1 MLTHQIKNILSS
13 VNFSQGEWCTVNDLR
28 SAVSAIESEFLD
40 DRKFFRFL
48 SANTLERLKYPK
60 VGVVCAGNIPLVG
73 FGDMFYALLAGA
85 EVWLKPSRRDPL
97 MRRFEPLVHL
107 VDNVEQLRGTD
118 ALMVMGSDE
127 TCAAL
132 RSMFPKKPMLL
143 RSSRHSVA
151 VLRGDETPCDIAL
164 LADDIFL
171 YSGRGCRS
179 VSHIY
184 LPRDFDLSR
193 LAFPP
198 REMTPAWRDAYRYAK
213 AISAMCGDQFV
224 DGGYYLLKQGHS
236 SHTTVIGYS
245 FYDEQPILDM
255 REIQCIVGHGN
266 IPFGSAQ
273 RPTLYDFADGV
284 SPIEFLCQP

>member
-1 MLTHQIKNILSS
+1 MLTHQIKNIFSR
-13 VNFSQGEWCTVNDLR
+13 VNFSQGEWYTADDLR
-28 SAVSAIESEFLD
+28 AAISAIESEFLD
-40 DRKFFRFL
+40 DSKVLRFL
-48 SANTLERLKYPK
+48 SAHSPERLRYPK

-97 MRRFEPLVHL
+97 MRRLEPLVHL
-107 VDNVEQLRGTD
+107 ANDVQQLQDMD
-118 ALMVMGSDE
+118 ALLVMGSDD
-127 TCAAL
+127 TCAML
-132 RSMFPKKPMLL
+132 RDMFPRKPMLL

-151 VLRGDETPCDIAL
+151 VLRGDETSCDIMA

-198 REMTPAWRDAYRYAK
+198 RDMTAAWGDAYRYAK
-213 AISAMCGDQFV
+213 AIHAMRAEPFV
-224 DGGYYLLKQGHS
+224 DGGYYLLTEGRS

-245 FYDEQPILDM
+245 FYDEPLSLDM
-255 REIQCIVGHGN
+255 REIQCVVGRDYT
-266 IPFGSAQ
+266 PFGLAQ
-273 RPTLYDFADGV
+273 RPTLYDFADGM